1 LGKKGILAMKKPLTY
16 AAILMMGTALTSP
29 AAFAQNTDSPAS
41 DNADDSADQ
50 DADNQDGDNQ
60 DGEDVEVSGPGAGGD
75 QPITVIGKFI
85 PNPVR
90 NQAEVVSVLS
100 AEEIARTADGDIAG
114 SLSRVTG
121 LSTVGGRFVFVRGLG
136 DRYSSALLNGLPLP
150 SPEPLRRTVPLDLF
164 PSSVIGSAVITKSY
178 SASYPGEF
186 GGGVINLTTRSIPD
200 ESFVKIGGT
209 LGYNSEAT
217 GEVGFT
223 FRGGDTDFLGFDDG
237 TRDLPPGL
245 QNAFANNI
253 PVINGGAGLPEADI
267 DAITAGLNDPNLLV
281 IQRNNN
287 IPFNGDLN
295 VSAGTNFYV
304 GDAYFGVIAQA
315 GWRNNWRT
323 RSGRQEL
330 AGVPSGDGELGLL
343 NGFDY
348 LTTQNRVVVNG
359 LLGLAGEIGEHKF
372 RWTNFLVRDT
382 AKEARIRE
390 GFRTSIDA
398 DALLSEGRTST
409 FERQLFN
416 TQIVA
421 EFDFGDLDVDVRA
434 SYANA
439 QRNSPFEFNSGFAFN
454 ENFAGSGEDVFVNG
468 LGQIGNGEF
477 ATIAFSELDDD
488 TIGFG
493 IDFAYDLPFATA
505 VTLKAGYAYSRNT
518 RDSLRRDFEFVPAG
532 DALPAAVTQQRIDIL
547 LSDQNVE
554 NFDIEVQ
561 EFFGVAGAQFYAG
574 ELEVQG
580 IYAELDAEL
589 ADGLRLQAGIRYE
602 DGSQQV
608 TPEDIFG
615 LGSVPIVPTDIN
627 ESDFLPAVTLT
638 WNFAEDMQ
646 FRVAASQTL
655 ARPQFRELAN
665 QQFLDFETDRVFF
678 GNEFLQNSSLTNL
691 EARYEWYTG
700 RDERITAAVFYK
712 DITDPIELIAFAQG
726 DSARFTTFANAPSAE
741 LFGIEVEAVQYF
753 DLYNLGGNFWEER
766 RLLVA
771 ANYTFTD
778 SSINVGED
786 DMIFTPFNPGQL
798 SAASGVFD
806 DGDRLVGQSKHLANI
821 QLGFESTSDRTSQQT
836 FILTYNSPRVTNRGT
851 QGQPDLFEEP
861 GVLLD
866 FVWREGLSLFGKT
879 VELQFEARNILG
891 ESYIELQQND
901 VSRVIA
907 NSYDYG
913 TTISF
918 GANIEF

>member
-1 LGKKGILAMKKPLTY
+1 MAMKKPLTY
-16 AAILMMGTALTSP
+16 AAILMMGTALTP
-29 AAFAQNTDSPAS
+29 FTAYAQTSDDQVAETDATDP
-41 DNADDSADQ
+41 DQ
-50 DADNQDGDNQ
+50 DADADD
-60 DGEDVEVSGPGAGGD
+60 DFDDDVEISGPGAGD
-75 QPITVIGKFI
+75 QPITVIGRFI

-164 PSSVIGSAVITKSY
+164 PSSIIGSTVITKSY

-200 ESFVKIGGT
+200 EPFLKIGGT
-209 LGYNSEAT
+209 LGYNSET
-217 GEVGFT
+217 TLETGFT

-245 QNAFANNI
+245 QNAFDNNI
-253 PVINGGAGLPEADI
+253 PVISGDAGLPESEI

-281 IQRNNN
+281 IQGNND

-295 VSAGTNFYV
+295 LSAGTNFYV
-304 GDAYFGVIAQA
+304 GEAYIGVIAQA
-315 GWRNNWRT
+315 GWRNGFRT
-323 RSGRQEL
+323 RGGRQEL
-330 AGVPSGDGELGLL
+330 AGIPSGDGTLGLL
-343 NGFDY
+343 SGFDY

-359 LLGLAGEIGEHKF
+359 LLGFVAEVGEHKL
-372 RWTNFLVRDT
+372 RWTNFFVRDT
-382 AKEARIRE
+382 AKEARIRQ

-398 DALLSEGRTST
+398 DAVLNEGRTST

-416 TQIVA
+416 TQIVT

-439 QRNSPFEFNSGFAFN
+439 QRNSPFEFNSGFALN
-454 ENFAGSGEDVFVNG
+454 ENFAGSGQDVFVNG

-493 IDFAYDLPFATA
+493 IDFAYDLPFASG
-505 VTLKAGYAYSRNT
+505 VTLKTGYAYTRNT

-532 DALPAAVTQQRIDIL
+532 DALPAEVSQQRIDFL
-547 LSDQNVE
+547 LSDFNVQE
-554 NFDIEVQ
+554 FDVEVQ

-580 IYAELDAEL
+580 LYVEVDAEL
-589 ADGLRLQAGIRYE
+589 VDGLRLQAGVRYE
-602 DGSQQV
+602 TSDQQV
-608 TPEDIFG
+608 SPQDIFG
-615 LGSVPIVPTDIN
+615 LGSVPIVPTDIS
-627 ESDFLPAVTLT
+627 ESDFLPAATLT

-700 RDERITAAVFYK
+700 RDERISAAFFYK
-712 DITDPIELIAFAQG
+712 DIQDPIELIAFAQG

-741 LFGIEVEAVQYF
+741 LFGLELEVVQYF
-753 DLYNLGGNFWEER
+753 DLFDLGGDFWEER
-766 RLLVA
+766 RLLLA

-778 SSINVGED
+778 SSINVTED
-786 DMIFTPFNPGQL
+786 DMILTPFNPGTL
-798 SAASGVFD
+798 SPAAGVFD
-806 DGDRLVGQSKHLANI
+806 DGDRLVGQSRHLANVQFGLEKTGE
-821 QLGFESTSDRTSQQT
+821 QLSQQT
-836 FILTYNSPRVTNRGT
+836 FILSYNSPRVTNRGT

-866 FVWREGLSLFGKT
+866 FVWREGIQLFGKT
-879 VELQFEARNILG
+879 VQLQFEARNILG
-891 ESYIELQQND
+891 ESYIEFQENE

-913 TTISF
+913 TSVSF
-918 GANIEF
+918 GVNIEF